1 MLMDWYF
8 KDILKQLSRARAEVQ
23 QWKSKFDSEG
33 LVALDDVENEK
44 RKRLMKKLEV
54 QESLQEISTKIM
66 CVA

>member
-1 MLMDWYF
+1 MDWYF